1 MKVIFGSLKKRDK
14 ASRFLE
20 SLLILG
26 LFIFLALI
34 PFHLVIKKIVPEPM
48 GTYWKEILL
57 AILVLLS
64 ILHMIFSGRFVLPKN
79 RLSVTI
85 GVYIGYI
92 LFRFLIDGS
101 GMVGWWGLYISIM
114 YLPIFY
120 VVFIILE
127 NNPSTLKKYLFVLV
141 AAGTIISL
149 GGIVEFILNKAIWP
163 SAELTIRQ
171 GFPDMYIY
179 GTHIRR
185 VYFVL
190 DSPTTLANTLAFL
203 LPFSLAFLFDS
214 KKMINQLFYG
224 LASVLIFTCII
235 FTFSRGIWVALTIAF
250 IPIAILFL
258 REKSRIWTLSF
269 VGFLALLAIG
279 IIVVLGNRATAQFQ
293 TEKFTY
299 ELSASEY
306 KKITLQ
312 STQPL
317 VNFDPNVSDFEIQ
330 NWNLPDSIA
339 NQNDKRSVLYMHPKS
354 EQVQDEIIFPLEIA
368 QSSFLK
374 FSIAM
379 AKETWSPE
387 KGDGVTFK
395 IYIQDVNNSSNDKYV
410 FVRYVNPKSNPNDRR
425 WRNYLVDLS
434 EWKNKEVLLHL
445 ITQSG
450 PNDDN
455 NYDWGGWGELELGQ
469 AENLPNV
476 ININKSA
483 NPIINHVRSIFNWGT
498 DETNRDRLSSW
509 NLGVDAWK
517 KSPIWGMGL
526 GTTGAAALR
535 TFPESAF
542 VTESQ
547 LLKSIVELGIP
558 GLLLYLYLW
567 FEITRSLF
575 GIYRDKNNYFDK
587 KFVFALVSSL
597 AVVFIE
603 GLIYQNLEV
612 KQVNAYFWLLVG
624 ILVYLNC
631 TSKKNSNITKQF
643 SAEPK

>member
-1 MKVIFGSLKKRDK
+1 MKSLIGKLQNRDQ

-20 SLLILG
+20 NLLILG
-26 LFIFLALI
+26 LFVFVALI
-34 PFHLVIKKIVPEPM
+34 PFHLVIKKIVPDPI

-57 AILVLLS
+57 ALLVLLS
-64 ILHMIFSGRFVLPKN
+64 ILYMLFSGRIALPKN
-79 RLSVTI
+79 RLSLAI
-85 GVYIGYI
+85 GVYFGFI

-127 NNPSTLKKYLFVLV
+127 NNPSTLKKYLFVVV

-149 GGIVEFILNKAIWP
+149 GGIIEFILNKALWP

-190 DSPTTLANTLAFL
+190 DSPTTLANTLAII

-214 KKMINQLFYG
+214 KKMFHRLFYG
-224 LASVLIFTCII
+224 LASLLIFTCII
-235 FTFSRGIWVALTIAF
+235 FTFSRGIWVALAIAF
-250 IPIAILFL
+250 IPVAILFL
-258 REKSRIWTLSF
+258 REKSKKWTFSF
-269 VGFLALLAIG
+269 VGVLALLG
-279 IIVVLGNRATAQFQ
+279 IVMIVILGNRASAQLQ

-299 ELSASEY
+299 ELNASEY
-306 KKITLQ
+306 KNTALQ
-312 STQPL
+312 NAQPL
-317 VNFDPNVSDFEIQ
+317 IDFDPNVSDFEIQ
-330 NWNLPDSIA
+330 NWNLPDPIV
-339 NQNDKRSVLYMHPKS
+339 NQNDTRSVLYMHPIS
-354 EQVQDEIIFPLEIA
+354 EQVQDEIIFPLEIS
-368 QSSFLK
+368 QSSVLK

-379 AKETWSPE
+379 AKEAWSPD

-395 IYIQDVNNSSNDKYV
+395 IYLQDVNDSSNDKFV
-410 FVRYVNPKSNPNDRR
+410 FVRYINPKSNPSDRR
-425 WRNYLVDLS
+425 WRNYLIDLS
-434 EWKNKEVLLHL
+434 ELKNKQVLLHL

-455 NYDWGGWGELELGQ
+455 NFDWAGWGELELGQ
-469 AENLPNV
+469 LENLQNV
-476 ININKSA
+476 NSINEGA
-483 NPIINHVRSIFNWGT
+483 NPIITHIRSIFNWGT
-498 DETNRDRLSSW
+498 DETNRDRLSAWS
-509 NLGVDAWK
+509 LGLDAWK
-517 KSPIWGMGL
+517 KSPLWGMGL

-558 GLLLYLYLW
+558 GLLIYLYLW
-567 FEITRSLF
+567 FEIIRSLV
-575 GIYRDKNNYFDK
+575 GIYRNNNNFFDK
-587 KFVFALVSSL
+587 KFILALVSSF
-597 AVVFIE
+597 AVIFID
-603 GLIYQNLEV
+603 GLVYQNLEV

-624 ILVYLNC
+624 ILVFLNYQ
-631 TSKKNSNITKQF
+631 SKKTQTSQTN
-643 SAEPK
+643 